1 MQVLTPHS
9 DCYNFYVYDSLYI
22 NTIESMPFSRV
33 YTENSS
39 ANYKILIMSLFPF
52 FRKISTMASKLL
64 QDDGE
69 MFMDRIQ
76 NDRDIKRPKRKKV
89 GFWPE
94 ETDFIIT

>member
-1 MQVLTPHS
+1 
-9 DCYNFYVYDSLYI
+9 
-22 NTIESMPFSRV
+22 
-33 YTENSS
+33 
-39 ANYKILIMSLFPF
+39 MSLFPF

-94 ETDFIIT
+94 ETDFIITWLKKQLKNIPAFNYELNFEEFWERCLITFSLLPSNEKR